1 MNFSIP
7 SLMHNTM
14 YFPPQNSTT
23 LPESLIEG
31 PLQYPWYHVHRESVF
46 PGISDSLASLLGNVI
61 AYWVVSLSYHVL
73 DISGWKWLEKYRIQE
88 SDEVTSRNLVTK
100 GRVVREVAFQ
110 QFLQTTFGYIWL
122 NSVSESV
129 NFRNHAADLRQLSGT
144 VSRFALPLLGEERAQ
159 LLLSAYGPRITYGL
173 YWWAIPITQF
183 IIALLILDT
192 YQYFLHR
199 MFHEVKFFYKH
210 FHSVHH
216 RLYVPYA
223 FGALYG
229 HPFEGAILDGLG
241 ATLAHTLA
249 GLSDRQGILL
259 FAFATYKT
267 VDDHCGY
274 YFPWHPIHMLFGN
287 NAEYHDIHHQHAG
300 IKSNYSQPLFIH
312 WDVILG
318 TRMTMEQLREKKGL
332 SKKKHIKTA

>member
-1 MNFSIP
+1 M
-7 SLMHNTM
+7 
-14 YFPPQNSTT
+14 NSTT
-23 LPESLIEG
+23 FSPAYPTASFISSFPQSLVDGPIEF
-31 PLQYPWYHVHRESVF
+31 PWYHTHRESLV
-46 PGISDSLASLLGNVI
+46 PGIPDNLASLLGSVL
-61 AYWVVSLSYHVL
+61 AYWVVSLAYHVL
-73 DISGWKWLEKYRIQE
+73 DISGWEWLEKYRIQE
-88 SDEVTSRNLVTK
+88 SAEVKNKNLVTR
-100 GRVVREVAFQ
+100 GEVVRTVAFQ
-110 QFLQTTFGYIWL
+110 QFMQTTFGYLWL
-122 NSVSESV
+122 VSFSEPEG
-129 NFRNHAADLRQLSGT
+129 FTNHAADLRELAKT
-144 VSRFALPLLGEERAQ
+144 ITKVVVAVVGEQRGQDFLAR
-159 LLLSAYGPRITYGL
+159 YGAGLTYNA
-173 YWWAIPITQF
+173 YWWAIPIAQYF
-183 IIALLILDT
+183 IALFILDT

-216 RLYVPYA
+216 RLYVPFA
-223 FGALYG
+223 FGSLYG

-241 ATLAHTLA
+241 ATLSHTLA
-249 GLSDRQGILL
+249 GMTDRQAILL

-318 TRMTMEQLREKKGL
+318 TRMTMEQLQAKKGK
-332 SKKKHIKTA
+332 SKQKQLKSL